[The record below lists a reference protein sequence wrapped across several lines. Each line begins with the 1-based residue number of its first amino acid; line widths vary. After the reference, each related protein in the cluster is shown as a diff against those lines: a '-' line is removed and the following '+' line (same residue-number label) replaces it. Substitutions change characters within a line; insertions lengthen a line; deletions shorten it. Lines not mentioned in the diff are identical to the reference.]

1 MSNNQNIIIMKK
13 FFMILAAAAV
23 AINASAQ
30 KTITL
35 SLEQS
40 GATEIIENYWNNS
53 NAPHSNFE
61 TRDEKLNDRLHFSQ
75 TSQTDFYIY
84 KADPSKATGQGIVV
98 LPGGGYSKVC
108 IAHEGFEIAKYFQSL
123 GISCVVVK
131 YRLPNHGNKIVP
143 LEDAQEALKYLRKQ
157 GKKWGVDPKQVG
169 ICGSSAGGH
178 LAAYTSNF
186 TADKDKPAFSI
197 LFYPVITGTTWATHQ
212 NTFEYLLGKRRT
224 HNEQEYYS
232 LENRVTPTTPP
243 TILLLSDDDLTVPPI
258 SSILYYEALK
268 ANGVPATMHIYP
280 SGGHGWCG
288 HDEFT
293 YAEQYKEALSDFL
306 KIQSKNAK
314 K

>member
-1 MSNNQNIIIMKK
+1 MKK

-35 SLEQS
+35 SKEQS
-40 GATEIIENYWNNS
+40 GADEIITNFWNNDK
-53 NAPHSNFE
+53 APHSNFE
-61 TRDEKLNDRLHFSQ
+61 TRDEKLNERLHFSQ

-84 KADPSKATGQGIVV
+84 KADPAKATGQGIVV

-108 IAHEGFEIAKYFQSL
+108 IAHEGFEIAKYYRSL

-131 YRLPNHGNKIVP
+131 YRLPNLGHKEVP
-143 LEDAQEALKYLRKQ
+143 LEDAQAALKYMRTK
-157 GKKWGVDPKQVG
+157 GKKWGVDPAQVG

-186 TADKDKPAFSI
+186 TEDKDKPAFSI

-212 NTFEYLLGKRRT
+212 NTFQYLLGKNRT
-224 HNEQEYYS
+224 KNEQEYYS
-232 LENRVTPTTPP
+232 LENRVTTTTPP

-288 HDEFT
+288 HDEFK
-293 YAEQYKEALSDFL
+293 YANEYKDALADFL
-306 KIQSKNAK
+306 KIQSKNAAEAKAK
-314 K
+314 KSKK